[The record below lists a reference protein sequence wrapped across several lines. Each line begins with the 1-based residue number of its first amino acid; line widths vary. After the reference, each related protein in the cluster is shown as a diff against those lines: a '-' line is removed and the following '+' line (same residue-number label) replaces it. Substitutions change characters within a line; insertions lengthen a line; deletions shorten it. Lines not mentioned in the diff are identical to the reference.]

1 MLTGKETAQTAGVL
15 AELSDSGWP
24 EWPGWPETCMEI
36 TEMGISS
43 EVMMMM
49 MMIALFRRNK
59 FHLEHAGGS
68 ACERSL

>member
-1 MLTGKETAQTAGVL
+1 MAQTAGVV

-36 TEMGISS
+36 TEMDISS

-49 MMIALFRRNK
+49 IALFK
-59 FHLEHAGGS
+59 
-68 ACERSL
+68 